1 MEGALDDFGIA
12 DRALLDPRLLAEL
25 VDDLGDAGALRR
37 VALVVIVVKT
47 RLLLLAPAAFGGER
61 VADALDPVRVAVPA
75 DVDAG
80 QVALLQRPHRA
91 AEIDIHLVDLP
102 RGRAFQSPLLRPA
115 LARRAP
121 TVRKTTVAPPRPP
134 PHLAP

>member
-37 VALVVIVVKT
+37 VALFVIVVKT

-75 DVDAG
+75 AVDDG
-80 QVALLQRPHRA
+80 QVAHLERPHRH
-91 AEIDIHLVDLP
+91 AEIDMQLVDLHRGGAVATHKIGRASW
-102 RGRAFQSPLLRPA
+102 RGRE
-115 LARRAP
+115 
-121 TVRKTTVAPPRPP
+121 
-134 PHLAP
+134 

>member
-80 QVALLQRPHRA
+80 QVAHLERPHRH
-91 AEIDIHLVDLP
+91 AEIDMHHIV
-102 RGRAFQSPLLRPA
+102 RASCRERVCPY
-115 LARRAP
+115 
-121 TVRKTTVAPPRPP
+121 V
-134 PHLAP
+134 